1 MTGGK
6 TMAKFCTKCGAPL
19 DNNAAFCTNCGA
31 VADKKDNVLNLHN
44 KNTAILLGGIL
55 AGIIILTILISLI
68 FGGGYK
74 SAINNYFEGFEDTN
88 AKKFMKAM
96 PECQI
101 EYLEES
107 LKDYSK
113 FDSLAEYFEYCLEEA
128 LNKIEDEYGD
138 DISISYEIKDKE
150 ELSEKELKDIRKRLE
165 NNYDNDDVKVTKGY
179 EVQITAEIK
188 GDDNSDEEDIT
199 VKVAKVDGDWCIV
212 NGGFLPI

>member
-1 MTGGK
+1 
-6 TMAKFCTKCGAPL
+6 MAKFCTKCGAPL

-31 VADKKDNVLNLHN
+31 VADKKNNIVNLHN

-55 AGIIILTILISLI
+55 AGIIVLVILISLI

-74 SAINNYFEGFEDTN
+74 SAIDNYFEGFEDTN

-113 FDSLAEYFEYCLEEA
+113 FNSLAEYFEYLLEEA

-179 EVQITAEIK
+179 EVEITAEIK

-199 VKVAKVDGDWCIV
+199 VKVAKVDGDWCII

>member
-1 MTGGK
+1 
-6 TMAKFCTKCGAPL
+6 MAKFCTKCGAPL

-31 VADKKDNVLNLHN
+31 VADKKNNIVNLHN

-55 AGIIILTILISLI
+55 AGIIVLVILISLI

-74 SAINNYFEGFEDTN
+74 SAIDNYFEGFEDTN

-101 EYLEES
+101 EYLQES

-113 FDSLAEYFEYCLEEA
+113 FDSLAEYFEYLLEEA

-179 EVQITAEIK
+179 EVEITAEIK

-199 VKVAKVDGDWCIV
+199 VKVAKVDGDWCII

>member
-1 MTGGK
+1 
-6 TMAKFCTKCGAPL
+6 MAKFCTKCGAPL

-31 VADKKDNVLNLHN
+31 VADKKNNIVNLHN

-55 AGIIILTILISLI
+55 AGIIVLVILISLI

-74 SAINNYFEGFEDTN
+74 SAIDNYFEGFEDTN

-113 FDSLAEYFEYCLEEA
+113 FDSLAEYFEYLLEEA

-179 EVQITAEIK
+179 EVEITAEIK

-199 VKVAKVDGDWCIV
+199 VKVAKVDGDWCII

>member
-1 MTGGK
+1 
-6 TMAKFCTKCGAPL
+6 MAKFCTKCGAPL

-31 VADKKDNVLNLHN
+31 VADKKNNVVNLHN

-55 AGIIILTILISLI
+55 AGIIILVILISLI

-74 SAINNYFEGFEDTN
+74 SAIDNYFEGFEDTN

>member
-1 MTGGK
+1 
-6 TMAKFCTKCGAPL
+6 MAKFCTKCGAPL

-212 NGGFLPI
+212 NGGFLQI

>member
-1 MTGGK
+1 
-6 TMAKFCTKCGAPL
+6 MAKFCTKCGAPL

-31 VADKKDNVLNLHN
+31 VADKKNNVLNLHN

-55 AGIIILTILISLI
+55 AGIIILAILISLI

-74 SAINNYFEGFEDTN
+74 SAIDNYFEGFEDTN

-113 FDSLAEYFEYCLEEA
+113 FDSLTEYFEYCLEEA

-138 DISISYEIKDKE
+138 DISISYEIKDKQ

-179 EVQITAEIK
+179 EVEITAEIK

>member
-1 MTGGK
+1 MLGGNI
-6 TMAKFCTKCGAPL
+6 MANFCTKCGGPL
-19 DNNAAFCTNCGA
+19 ENNAAFCTNCGA
-31 VADKKDNVLNLHN
+31 VADKKNNVVNLHN

-55 AGIIILTILISLI
+55 AGIIIIVILISLI

-74 SAINNYFEGFEDTN
+74 SAIDNYFEGFEDAD

-113 FDSLAEYFEYCLEEA
+113 FDSLTEYFEYCLEEA

-179 EVQITAEIK
+179 EVEITAEIK

-212 NGGFLPI
+212 SGGFLPI

>member
-1 MTGGK
+1 
-6 TMAKFCTKCGAPL
+6 MAKFCTKCGAPL

-31 VADKKDNVLNLHN
+31 VADKKNNIVNLHN

-55 AGIIILTILISLI
+55 AGIIILVILISLI

-74 SAINNYFEGFEDTN
+74 SAIDNYFEGFEDTN

-113 FDSLAEYFEYCLEEA
+113 FNSLAEYFEYLLEEA

-179 EVQITAEIK
+179 EVEITAVIK

-199 VKVAKVDGDWCIV
+199 VKVAKVDGDWCII

>member
-1 MTGGK
+1 
-6 TMAKFCTKCGAPL
+6 MAKFCTKCGAPL

-31 VADKKDNVLNLHN
+31 VADKKNNVVNLHN

-55 AGIIILTILISLI
+55 AGIIILVILISLI

-74 SAINNYFEGFEDTN
+74 SAIDNYFEGFEDTN

-128 LNKIEDEYGD
+128 LNKIEDEYGN

>member
-1 MTGGK
+1 
-6 TMAKFCTKCGAPL
+6 MAKFCTKCGAPL

-31 VADKKDNVLNLHN
+31 VADKKNNIVNLHN

-55 AGIIILTILISLI
+55 AGIIVLVILISLI

-74 SAINNYFEGFEDTN
+74 SAIDNYFEGFEDTN

-113 FDSLAEYFEYCLEEA
+113 FDSLAEYFEYLLEEA
-128 LNKIEDEYGD
+128 LNKIEDEYGN

-179 EVQITAEIK
+179 EVEITAEIK

-199 VKVAKVDGDWCIV
+199 VKVAKVDGDWCII

>member
-1 MTGGK
+1 
-6 TMAKFCTKCGAPL
+6 MAKFCTKCGAPL

-31 VADKKDNVLNLHN
+31 VADKKNNVVNLHN

-55 AGIIILTILISLI
+55 AGIIVLVILISLI

-74 SAINNYFEGFEDTN
+74 SAIDNYFEGFEDTN

-113 FDSLAEYFEYCLEEA
+113 FDSLAEYFEYLLEEA

-179 EVQITAEIK
+179 EVEITAEIK

-199 VKVAKVDGDWCIV
+199 VKVAKVDGDWCII

>member
-1 MTGGK
+1 
-6 TMAKFCTKCGAPL
+6 MAKFCTKCGAPL

-31 VADKKDNVLNLHN
+31 VADKKNNIVNLHN

-55 AGIIILTILISLI
+55 AGIIVSVILISLI

-74 SAINNYFEGFEDTN
+74 SAIDNYFEGFEDTN

-101 EYLEES
+101 EYLQES

-113 FDSLAEYFEYCLEEA
+113 FDSLAEYFEYLLEEA

-179 EVQITAEIK
+179 EVEITAEIK

-199 VKVAKVDGDWCIV
+199 VKVAKVDGDWCII

>member
-1 MTGGK
+1 
-6 TMAKFCTKCGAPL
+6 MAKFCTKCGAPL

-31 VADKKDNVLNLHN
+31 VADKKNNIVNLHN

-55 AGIIILTILISLI
+55 AGIIVLVILISLI

-74 SAINNYFEGFEDTN
+74 SAIDNYFEGFEDTN
-88 AKKFMKAM
+88 AKKIMKAM

-113 FDSLAEYFEYCLEEA
+113 FDSLAEYFEYLLEEA

-179 EVQITAEIK
+179 EVEITAEIK

-199 VKVAKVDGDWCIV
+199 VKVAKVDGDWCII